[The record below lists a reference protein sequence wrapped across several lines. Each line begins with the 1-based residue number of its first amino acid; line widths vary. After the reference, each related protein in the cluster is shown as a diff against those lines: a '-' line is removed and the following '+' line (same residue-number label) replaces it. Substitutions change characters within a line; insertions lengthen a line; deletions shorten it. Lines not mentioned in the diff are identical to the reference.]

1 MKITIDQRTLHFK
14 QPAGTSRGVYTTR
27 RSWLV
32 TMSDGEHTGL
42 GECAPLPRLSC
53 DDLPHYGQV
62 LRECCDEVAR
72 TGVIP
77 ARDLS
82 RYPSILFGLE
92 TAMRH
97 LQGGNIDCGHGR
109 QLPVIYDTPFTR
121 GEEGIPINGLVWMGT
136 HDEML
141 ARLETK
147 LKQGYGCVKLKIG
160 AIDFERELDLIAH
173 IRERFTP
180 EQVELRVDANGG
192 FTPACALKRLEALAP
207 YGIHSIEQP
216 VMAGQWQVMARLC
229 QDSPVPIAL
238 DEELIGVNTRERKI
252 ELLDTIKP
260 PLHHLETLAAR
271 RHCRHTGMGAAGHR
285 ARHRQLDNQRPR
297 EQRGAQRHRPTCRPH
312 LRAPHRNAARTGH
325 RTALYRQYRDAT

>member
-1 MKITIDQRTLHFK
+1 MRITIDQRTLHFK

-77 ARDLS
+77 TRDLS
-82 RYPSILFGLE
+82 RYPSMLFGLE

-141 ARLETK
+141 SRLETK
-147 LKQGYGCVKLKIG
+147 LKDRKS
-160 AIDFERELDLIAH
+160 
-173 IRERFTP
+173 T
-180 EQVELRVDANGG
+180 
-192 FTPACALKRLEALAP
+192 RLNSS
-207 YGIHSIEQP
+207 H
-216 VMAGQWQVMARLC
+216 RL
-229 QDSPVPIAL
+229 
-238 DEELIGVNTRERKI
+238 
-252 ELLDTIKP
+252 
-260 PLHHLETLAAR
+260 
-271 RHCRHTGMGAAGHR
+271 
-285 ARHRQLDNQRPR
+285 
-297 EQRGAQRHRPTCRPH
+297 
-312 LRAPHRNAARTGH
+312 
-325 RTALYRQYRDAT
+325 